1 MGQKRL
7 RDLPVFY
14 DELKKP
20 HLFTLTATAWKTIKA
35 VATIQGISASE
46 LIERWARTM
55 LEEID
60 TPPKGGRRYN
70 QRGTTGGVPRNLILI

>member
-60 TPPKGGRRYN
+60 TPPKGGRRSSH
-70 QRGTTGGVPRNLILI
+70 G